1 MQLKA
6 SIALTLAS
14 VVAAGC
20 AQNVIPQPP
29 LPAPGPVGKAQNV
42 IAETPPRP
50 GDKSAIALDC
60 SGLLQGWNNCM
71 LTASKTCGTRG
82 YTILDRSDQRPPH
95 RLWGTLSAIWATFI
109 LTVVAYYN
117 NENLSATFGGLAGHY
132 WSVRSWLDWTPQMN
146 RLERIQEAYAEAET
160 EQPLQYDPLPKW
172 ETLPIELREEI
183 IHVCPE

>member
-82 YTILDRSDQRPPH
+82 YTILDRSDQRPAQPEN
-95 RLWGTLSAIWATFI
+95 SAFT
-109 LTVVAYYN
+109 
-117 NENLSATFGGLAGHY
+117 
-132 WSVRSWLDWTPQMN
+132 RSMHIRCN
-146 RLERIQEAYAEAET
+146 S
-160 EQPLQYDPLPKW
+160 
-172 ETLPIELREEI
+172 
-183 IHVCPE
+183 